1 MSFVPIDPVE
11 HTDNVT
17 ITTFNELK
25 TGVDAIFTILGTT
38 AVNYPAIGNYE
49 FGPNNPDN
57 DQSLLTFIHTNRYLL
72 YEGDGTIIDPS
83 GVGADVAISDPDVTA
98 EVGEY
103 DMDSVDWLTYGM
115 QYRVSGVEWAMEYE
129 KGGYII

>member
-11 HTDNVT
+11 HTDSVT

-25 TGVDAIFTILGTT
+25 AGIDAIFTVLGTT

-49 FGPNNPDN
+49 FGPNSPNN
-57 DQSLLTFIHTNRYLL
+57 NESLLTIIHTNKYLL

-83 GVGADVAISDPDVTA
+83 GVGEDVTISGPDTTD

-103 DMDSVDWLTYGM
+103 DMDSVEWLTYGM
-115 QYRVSGVEWAMEYE
+115 QYRVKGVLWCMEYE

>member
-1 MSFVPIDPVE
+1 MSYVPIDPVE
-11 HTDNVT
+11 HTDSVT
-17 ITTFNELK
+17 IATFNNLK
-25 TGVDAIFTILGTT
+25 TGIDAIYDILGTT

-49 FGPNNPDN
+49 FGPNSPDN
-57 DQSLLTFIHTNRYLL
+57 DQSQLTFIHTNRYLL

-83 GVGADVAISDPDVTA
+83 GVGADIAISDPETTD

-115 QYRVSGVEWAMEYE
+115 QYRVQGVNWCMEYE